1 MKRKHLTLCMCVFE
15 CYRSCDSSSVG
26 CYQCMCARMRLL
38 TSLKNI
44 TNRMHVCIT
53 RVEHTAKGCQRGT
66 TLRALRRHCLSH
78 HMAWLVGK
86 KNNNK
91 IIHRCGRLPGRQC
104 FHVIIITNIHC
115 IVMCVCV
122 PRFVCVVVL
131 WVYVEEACWR
141 FACWASPAHQPT
153 TSLCMWRS
161 LHIAC
166 CSVERFTWCVRSS
179 SFLFLCFGEF
189 RYCRRCIWRHV
200 VAAGVRHTA
209 VVDFTDGM
217 DSHWLSQLFYWRQ
230 PRGMGRW
237 GVGSM
242 ARTAH
247 NERFFY
253 ICSGDFFFTNCV
265 RRNTLRKRPRKG
277 KPFVQLSRQWL
288 SISVRCVQCTGGIYS
303 YCIGPRAGHC
313 SVLRAGVA
321 TTNIVSTLPHAAL
334 FILFIIW
341 LAENIPFRRGLLP
354 IPPLRNVHQLLYIWL
369 EWNHIAACYGCTHFV
384 KPKTTNT
391 K

>member
-26 CYQCMCARMRLL
+26 CYQCMCARMRPL

-179 SFLFLCFGEF
+179 SFLFLFLENFVTVDDVFGDMWS
-189 RYCRRCIWRHV
+189 RLVYGTRRWLTSPMAWILIDYRNYFIGGSQEGWDGGEWEAWH
-200 VAAGVRHTA
+200 ARHTMSVSFIFVQA
-209 VVDFTDGM
+209 IFF
-217 DSHWLSQLFYWRQ
+217 L
-230 PRGMGRW
+230 
-237 GVGSM
+237 
-242 ARTAH
+242 RTACEETRYG
-247 NERFFY
+247 NGQERGSLLFSCHGSDWAFQCGVYNVQAAY
-253 ICSGDFFFTNCV
+253 I
-265 RRNTLRKRPRKG
+265 
-277 KPFVQLSRQWL
+277 
-288 SISVRCVQCTGGIYS
+288 
-303 YCIGPRAGHC
+303 
-313 SVLRAGVA
+313 
-321 TTNIVSTLPHAAL
+321 
-334 FILFIIW
+334 
-341 LAENIPFRRGLLP
+341 
-354 IPPLRNVHQLLYIWL
+354 
-369 EWNHIAACYGCTHFV
+369 HIA
-384 KPKTTNT
+384 
-391 K
+391 